1 MTGRAITVGYLY
13 PEIMSG
19 YGDRGNL
26 AAITRRCGWR
36 GIAAD
41 VRELR
46 LGDPVDPGE
55 VDLFVIGNGG
65 EFHQRLIATDLADV
79 KGPGICE
86 AVDDGAALLAVGAG
100 YELLGRFY
108 QPARGVE
115 LPGARLFDTWTIQQ
129 GADLTSASCTLTEA
143 RAGRAIGDLLV
154 QWDAE
159 LLVGFE
165 NHSARTYLG
174 PTARP
179 LGQRRR
185 RAGEQRRRRRGCPPR
200 QRDRD
205 LPSRPVP
212 AAEPGA
218 HRLPDPRCAAAPLRR
233 GRARSAA
240 RPARARRPGRRRG
253 AASGK
258 PAGPEPVGAGHTF
271 RPLRSGRGWPLNAA
285 RFSPG
290 ATSAARNTR
299 RPDYVCAGRLTC
311 ELSVKATRIENRDE
325 STVQHTAGDMDD
337 KQILGHIDELI
348 KTEHELRAKLAAGEL
363 STDQE
368 HAQLKAAEEALDQC
382 WDLLRQ
388 RRARRE
394 FNEDAGDSAARPAS
408 EVEGYL
414 Q

>member
-46 LGDPVDPGE
+46 LGDQADASE
-55 VDLFVIGNGG
+55 VDLFLIGNGG

-86 AVDDGAALLAVGAG
+86 AVDEGAALLAVGAG

-129 GADLTSASCTLTEA
+129 GADLTSASCTLAEA

-179 LGQRRR
+179 LGQVV
-185 RAGEQRRRRRGCPPR
+185 AGQGNNGDGGEGVRLGNAIGTYLRGPCLPR
-200 QRDRD
+200 N
-205 LPSRPVP
+205 PVLTDFLI
-212 AAEPGA
+212 
-218 HRLPDPRCAAAPLRR
+218 R
-233 GRARSAA
+233 AA
-240 RPARARRPGRRRG
+240 RPRRYGEAELAPLPDQFEHAARDAAVARHQGRRPGRSRSARVVHS
-253 AASGK
+253 ARYA
-258 PAGPEPVGAGHTF
+258 PAG
-271 RPLRSGRGWPLNAA
+271 
-285 RFSPG
+285 
-290 ATSAARNTR
+290 
-299 RPDYVCAGRLTC
+299 AGR
-311 ELSVKATRIENRDE
+311 
-325 STVQHTAGDMDD
+325 
-337 KQILGHIDELI
+337 
-348 KTEHELRAKLAAGEL
+348 
-363 STDQE
+363 
-368 HAQLKAAEEALDQC
+368 
-382 WDLLRQ
+382 
-388 RRARRE
+388 
-394 FNEDAGDSAARPAS
+394 
-408 EVEGYL
+408 
-414 Q
+414 

>member
-129 GADLTSASCTLTEA
+129 GADLTSASCTLAEA

-179 LGQRRR
+179 LGQVV
-185 RAGEQRRRRRGCPPR
+185 AGQGNNGDGGEGVRLGSAIGTYLRGPCLPRNPVLTDFLIHAALQRSYGE
-200 QRDRD
+200 
-205 LPSRPVP
+205 
-212 AAEPGA
+212 AELAP
-218 HRLPDPRCAAAPLRR
+218 LPDQPEH
-233 GRARSAA
+233 AA
-240 RPARARRPGRRRG
+240 RDAAVARHQGSRPGRSRSARVVHS
-253 AASGK
+253 ARYA
-258 PAGPEPVGAGHTF
+258 PAG
-271 RPLRSGRGWPLNAA
+271 
-285 RFSPG
+285 
-290 ATSAARNTR
+290 
-299 RPDYVCAGRLTC
+299 AGR
-311 ELSVKATRIENRDE
+311 
-325 STVQHTAGDMDD
+325 
-337 KQILGHIDELI
+337 
-348 KTEHELRAKLAAGEL
+348 
-363 STDQE
+363 
-368 HAQLKAAEEALDQC
+368 
-382 WDLLRQ
+382 
-388 RRARRE
+388 
-394 FNEDAGDSAARPAS
+394 
-408 EVEGYL
+408 
-414 Q
+414 

>member
-1 MTGRAITVGYLY
+1 MTRRAITVGYLY

-46 LGDPVDPGE
+46 LGYPVDPGE

-65 EFHQRLIATDLADV
+65 EFHQRLIAMDLADV

-179 LGQRRR
+179 LGQVV
-185 RAGEQRRRRRGCPPR
+185 AGQGNNGDGSEGVRLGNAIGTYLRGPCLPRNPVLTDFLIHAALQRRYGE
-200 QRDRD
+200 
-205 LPSRPVP
+205 
-212 AAEPGA
+212 AELAP
-218 HRLPDPRCAAAPLRR
+218 LPDELEH
-233 GRARSAA
+233 AA
-240 RPARARRPGRRRG
+240 RDAAVARHQGSRPGRSRSARVVHS
-253 AASGK
+253 ARYA
-258 PAGPEPVGAGHTF
+258 PAG
-271 RPLRSGRGWPLNAA
+271 
-285 RFSPG
+285 
-290 ATSAARNTR
+290 
-299 RPDYVCAGRLTC
+299 AGR
-311 ELSVKATRIENRDE
+311 
-325 STVQHTAGDMDD
+325 
-337 KQILGHIDELI
+337 
-348 KTEHELRAKLAAGEL
+348 
-363 STDQE
+363 
-368 HAQLKAAEEALDQC
+368 
-382 WDLLRQ
+382 
-388 RRARRE
+388 
-394 FNEDAGDSAARPAS
+394 
-408 EVEGYL
+408 
-414 Q
+414 

>member
-1 MTGRAITVGYLY
+1 MTRRAITVGYLY

-179 LGQRRR
+179 LGQVV
-185 RAGEQRRRRRGCPPR
+185 AGQGNNGDGGEGVRLGSAIGTYLRGPCLPRNPVLTDFLIHAALQRRYGE
-200 QRDRD
+200 
-205 LPSRPVP
+205 
-212 AAEPGA
+212 AELAP
-218 HRLPDPRCAAAPLRR
+218 LPDQLEH
-233 GRARSAA
+233 AA
-240 RPARARRPGRRRG
+240 RDAAVARHQGSRPGRSRSARVVHS
-253 AASGK
+253 ARYA
-258 PAGPEPVGAGHTF
+258 PAG
-271 RPLRSGRGWPLNAA
+271 
-285 RFSPG
+285 
-290 ATSAARNTR
+290 
-299 RPDYVCAGRLTC
+299 AGR
-311 ELSVKATRIENRDE
+311 
-325 STVQHTAGDMDD
+325 
-337 KQILGHIDELI
+337 
-348 KTEHELRAKLAAGEL
+348 
-363 STDQE
+363 
-368 HAQLKAAEEALDQC
+368 
-382 WDLLRQ
+382 
-388 RRARRE
+388 
-394 FNEDAGDSAARPAS
+394 
-408 EVEGYL
+408 
-414 Q
+414 

>member
-1 MTGRAITVGYLY
+1 MTRRAITVGYLY

-79 KGPGICE
+79 KGPAVCE

-179 LGQRRR
+179 LGQVV
-185 RAGEQRRRRRGCPPR
+185 AGQGNNGDGGEGVRLGNAIGTYLRGPCLPRNPVLTDFLIHAALQRRYGE
-200 QRDRD
+200 
-205 LPSRPVP
+205 
-212 AAEPGA
+212 AELAP
-218 HRLPDPRCAAAPLRR
+218 LPDQLEH
-233 GRARSAA
+233 AA
-240 RPARARRPGRRRG
+240 RDAAVARHQGSRPGRSRSAQVVHSARY
-253 AASGK
+253 A
-258 PAGPEPVGAGHTF
+258 PAG
-271 RPLRSGRGWPLNAA
+271 
-285 RFSPG
+285 
-290 ATSAARNTR
+290 
-299 RPDYVCAGRLTC
+299 AGR
-311 ELSVKATRIENRDE
+311 
-325 STVQHTAGDMDD
+325 
-337 KQILGHIDELI
+337 
-348 KTEHELRAKLAAGEL
+348 
-363 STDQE
+363 
-368 HAQLKAAEEALDQC
+368 
-382 WDLLRQ
+382 
-388 RRARRE
+388 
-394 FNEDAGDSAARPAS
+394 
-408 EVEGYL
+408 
-414 Q
+414 

>member
-1 MTGRAITVGYLY
+1 MTRRAITVGYLY

-46 LGDPVDPGE
+46 LGYPVDSGE

-65 EFHQRLIATDLADV
+65 EFHQRLIAMDLADV

-179 LGQRRR
+179 LGQVVAGQGNNGDGGEGVRLGNAIGTYLRGPCLPR
-185 RAGEQRRRRRGCPPR
+185 NPVLTDFLIRAALQRRYGE
-200 QRDRD
+200 
-205 LPSRPVP
+205 
-212 AAEPGA
+212 AELAP
-218 HRLPDPRCAAAPLRR
+218 LPDQFEH
-233 GRARSAA
+233 AA
-240 RPARARRPGRRRG
+240 RDAAVARHQGRRPGRSRSARVVHS
-253 AASGK
+253 ARYA
-258 PAGPEPVGAGHTF
+258 PAG
-271 RPLRSGRGWPLNAA
+271 
-285 RFSPG
+285 
-290 ATSAARNTR
+290 
-299 RPDYVCAGRLTC
+299 AGR
-311 ELSVKATRIENRDE
+311 
-325 STVQHTAGDMDD
+325 
-337 KQILGHIDELI
+337 
-348 KTEHELRAKLAAGEL
+348 
-363 STDQE
+363 
-368 HAQLKAAEEALDQC
+368 
-382 WDLLRQ
+382 
-388 RRARRE
+388 
-394 FNEDAGDSAARPAS
+394 
-408 EVEGYL
+408 
-414 Q
+414 

>member
-1 MTGRAITVGYLY
+1 MTRRAITVGYLY

-86 AVDDGAALLAVGAG
+86 AVDEGAALLAVGAG

-129 GADLTSASCTLTEA
+129 GADLTSASCTLAEA

-179 LGQRRR
+179 LGQVV
-185 RAGEQRRRRRGCPPR
+185 AGQGNNGDGGEGVRLGNAIGTYLRGPCLPRNPVLTDFLIHAALQRRYGE
-200 QRDRD
+200 
-205 LPSRPVP
+205 
-212 AAEPGA
+212 AELAP
-218 HRLPDPRCAAAPLRR
+218 LPDQLEH
-233 GRARSAA
+233 AA
-240 RPARARRPGRRRG
+240 RDAAVARHQGSRPGRSRSARVVHS
-253 AASGK
+253 ARYD
-258 PAGPEPVGAGHTF
+258 PAG
-271 RPLRSGRGWPLNAA
+271 
-285 RFSPG
+285 
-290 ATSAARNTR
+290 
-299 RPDYVCAGRLTC
+299 AGR
-311 ELSVKATRIENRDE
+311 
-325 STVQHTAGDMDD
+325 
-337 KQILGHIDELI
+337 
-348 KTEHELRAKLAAGEL
+348 
-363 STDQE
+363 
-368 HAQLKAAEEALDQC
+368 
-382 WDLLRQ
+382 
-388 RRARRE
+388 
-394 FNEDAGDSAARPAS
+394 
-408 EVEGYL
+408 
-414 Q
+414 

>member
-55 VDLFVIGNGG
+55 VDLFVVGDGG

-143 RAGRAIGDLLV
+143 RAGRAIGDLFV

-179 LGQRRR
+179 LGRVVAGQGNNGDGGEGVRLGNAIGTYLRGPCLPRNPVLTDFLIHAALQRRY
-185 RAGEQRRRRRGCPPR
+185 GE
-200 QRDRD
+200 
-205 LPSRPVP
+205 
-212 AAEPGA
+212 AELAP
-218 HRLPDPRCAAAPLRR
+218 LPDQLEH
-233 GRARSAA
+233 AA
-240 RPARARRPGRRRG
+240 RDAAVARHQGSRPGRSRSARVIHS
-253 AASGK
+253 ARYA
-258 PAGPEPVGAGHTF
+258 PAG
-271 RPLRSGRGWPLNAA
+271 
-285 RFSPG
+285 
-290 ATSAARNTR
+290 
-299 RPDYVCAGRLTC
+299 AGR
-311 ELSVKATRIENRDE
+311 
-325 STVQHTAGDMDD
+325 
-337 KQILGHIDELI
+337 
-348 KTEHELRAKLAAGEL
+348 
-363 STDQE
+363 
-368 HAQLKAAEEALDQC
+368 
-382 WDLLRQ
+382 
-388 RRARRE
+388 
-394 FNEDAGDSAARPAS
+394 
-408 EVEGYL
+408 
-414 Q
+414 

>member
-1 MTGRAITVGYLY
+1 MTRRAITVGYLY

-86 AVDDGAALLAVGAG
+86 AVGDGAALLAVGAG

-129 GADLTSASCTLTEA
+129 GADLTSASCTLAEA

-174 PTARP
+174 PSARP
-179 LGQRRR
+179 LGQVVAGQGNNGDGGEGVRLGNAIGTYLRGPCLPR
-185 RAGEQRRRRRGCPPR
+185 NPVLTDFLIRAALQRRYGE
-200 QRDRD
+200 
-205 LPSRPVP
+205 
-212 AAEPGA
+212 AELAP
-218 HRLPDPRCAAAPLRR
+218 LPDQLEH
-233 GRARSAA
+233 AA
-240 RPARARRPGRRRG
+240 RDAAVARRQVSRPGRSRSARVIHS
-253 AASGK
+253 ARYA
-258 PAGPEPVGAGHTF
+258 PAG
-271 RPLRSGRGWPLNAA
+271 
-285 RFSPG
+285 
-290 ATSAARNTR
+290 
-299 RPDYVCAGRLTC
+299 AGR
-311 ELSVKATRIENRDE
+311 
-325 STVQHTAGDMDD
+325 
-337 KQILGHIDELI
+337 
-348 KTEHELRAKLAAGEL
+348 
-363 STDQE
+363 
-368 HAQLKAAEEALDQC
+368 
-382 WDLLRQ
+382 
-388 RRARRE
+388 
-394 FNEDAGDSAARPAS
+394 
-408 EVEGYL
+408 
-414 Q
+414 

>member
-1 MTGRAITVGYLY
+1 MTRRAIRVGYLY

-46 LGDPVDPGE
+46 LGAPVDPGE

-65 EFHQRLIATDLADV
+65 EFHQRLIASDLADV

-179 LGQRRR
+179 LGRVVAGQGNNGDGGEGVRRGNAIGTYLRGPCLPRNPVLTDFLIHAALRRR
-185 RAGEQRRRRRGCPPR
+185 YGEADLAPLPDQLEHAA
-200 QRDRD
+200 RDAAVARYQG
-205 LPSRPVP
+205 SRP
-212 AAEPGA
+212 GWS
-218 HRLPDPRCAAAPLRR
+218 
-233 GRARSAA
+233 RSARVVHSA
-240 RPARARRPGRRRG
+240 RYA
-253 AASGK
+253 
-258 PAGPEPVGAGHTF
+258 PVGAG
-271 RPLRSGRGWPLNAA
+271 R
-285 RFSPG
+285 
-290 ATSAARNTR
+290 
-299 RPDYVCAGRLTC
+299 
-311 ELSVKATRIENRDE
+311 
-325 STVQHTAGDMDD
+325 
-337 KQILGHIDELI
+337 
-348 KTEHELRAKLAAGEL
+348 
-363 STDQE
+363 
-368 HAQLKAAEEALDQC
+368 
-382 WDLLRQ
+382 
-388 RRARRE
+388 
-394 FNEDAGDSAARPAS
+394 
-408 EVEGYL
+408 
-414 Q
+414 

>member
-46 LGDPVDPGE
+46 LGDQADASE
-55 VDLFVIGNGG
+55 VDLFLIGNGG

-86 AVDDGAALLAVGAG
+86 AVDEGAALLAVGAG

-129 GADLTSASCTLTEA
+129 GADLTSASCTLAEA

-179 LGQRRR
+179 LGQVVAGQGNNGDGGEGVRLGNAIGTYLRGPCLPR
-185 RAGEQRRRRRGCPPR
+185 NPVLTDFLIRAALQRRYGE
-200 QRDRD
+200 
-205 LPSRPVP
+205 
-212 AAEPGA
+212 AELAP
-218 HRLPDPRCAAAPLRR
+218 LPDQFEH
-233 GRARSAA
+233 AA
-240 RPARARRPGRRRG
+240 RDAAVARHQGRRPGRSRSARVVHS
-253 AASGK
+253 ARYA
-258 PAGPEPVGAGHTF
+258 PAG
-271 RPLRSGRGWPLNAA
+271 
-285 RFSPG
+285 
-290 ATSAARNTR
+290 
-299 RPDYVCAGRLTC
+299 AGR
-311 ELSVKATRIENRDE
+311 
-325 STVQHTAGDMDD
+325 
-337 KQILGHIDELI
+337 
-348 KTEHELRAKLAAGEL
+348 
-363 STDQE
+363 
-368 HAQLKAAEEALDQC
+368 
-382 WDLLRQ
+382 
-388 RRARRE
+388 
-394 FNEDAGDSAARPAS
+394 
-408 EVEGYL
+408 
-414 Q
+414 

>member
-55 VDLFVIGNGG
+55 VDLFVVGNGG

-129 GADLTSASCTLTEA
+129 GADLTSASCTLAEA

-179 LGQRRR
+179 LGRVVAGQGNNGDGGEGVRLGSAIGTYLRGPCLPRNPVLTDFLIRAALQRRY
-185 RAGEQRRRRRGCPPR
+185 GE
-200 QRDRD
+200 
-205 LPSRPVP
+205 
-212 AAEPGA
+212 AELAP
-218 HRLPDPRCAAAPLRR
+218 LPDQLEH
-233 GRARSAA
+233 AA
-240 RPARARRPGRRRG
+240 RDAAVARHQGSRPGRSRSARVIHS
-253 AASGK
+253 ARYA
-258 PAGPEPVGAGHTF
+258 PAG
-271 RPLRSGRGWPLNAA
+271 
-285 RFSPG
+285 
-290 ATSAARNTR
+290 
-299 RPDYVCAGRLTC
+299 AGR
-311 ELSVKATRIENRDE
+311 
-325 STVQHTAGDMDD
+325 
-337 KQILGHIDELI
+337 
-348 KTEHELRAKLAAGEL
+348 
-363 STDQE
+363 
-368 HAQLKAAEEALDQC
+368 
-382 WDLLRQ
+382 
-388 RRARRE
+388 
-394 FNEDAGDSAARPAS
+394 
-408 EVEGYL
+408 
-414 Q
+414 

>member
-1 MTGRAITVGYLY
+1 MTRRAITVGYLY

-86 AVDDGAALLAVGAG
+86 AVGDGAALLAVGAG

-129 GADLTSASCTLTEA
+129 GADLTSASCTLAEA

-179 LGQRRR
+179 LGQVV
-185 RAGEQRRRRRGCPPR
+185 AGQGNNGDGGEGVRLGNAIGTYLRGPCLPRNPVLTDFLIHAALQRRYGEAE
-200 QRDRD
+200 
-205 LPSRPVP
+205 L
-212 AAEPGA
+212 AA
-218 HRLPDPRCAAAPLRR
+218 LPDQLEH
-233 GRARSAA
+233 AA
-240 RPARARRPGRRRG
+240 RDAAVARHQGSRPGRSRSARVVHS
-253 AASGK
+253 ARYA
-258 PAGPEPVGAGHTF
+258 PAG
-271 RPLRSGRGWPLNAA
+271 
-285 RFSPG
+285 
-290 ATSAARNTR
+290 
-299 RPDYVCAGRLTC
+299 AGR
-311 ELSVKATRIENRDE
+311 
-325 STVQHTAGDMDD
+325 
-337 KQILGHIDELI
+337 
-348 KTEHELRAKLAAGEL
+348 
-363 STDQE
+363 
-368 HAQLKAAEEALDQC
+368 
-382 WDLLRQ
+382 
-388 RRARRE
+388 
-394 FNEDAGDSAARPAS
+394 
-408 EVEGYL
+408 
-414 Q
+414 

>member
-1 MTGRAITVGYLY
+1 MTRSAITVGYLY

-46 LGDPVDPGE
+46 LGDQADASE
-55 VDLFVIGNGG
+55 VDLFLIGNGG

-86 AVDDGAALLAVGAG
+86 AVDEGAALLAVGAG

-129 GADLTSASCTLTEA
+129 GADLTSASCTLAEA

-179 LGQRRR
+179 LGQVVAGQGNNGDGGEGVRLGNAIGTYLRGPCLPR
-185 RAGEQRRRRRGCPPR
+185 NPVLTDFLIRAALQRRYGE
-200 QRDRD
+200 
-205 LPSRPVP
+205 
-212 AAEPGA
+212 AELAP
-218 HRLPDPRCAAAPLRR
+218 LPDQLEH
-233 GRARSAA
+233 AA
-240 RPARARRPGRRRG
+240 RDAAVARHQGSRPGRSRSARVVHS
-253 AASGK
+253 ARYA
-258 PAGPEPVGAGHTF
+258 PAG
-271 RPLRSGRGWPLNAA
+271 
-285 RFSPG
+285 
-290 ATSAARNTR
+290 
-299 RPDYVCAGRLTC
+299 AGR
-311 ELSVKATRIENRDE
+311 
-325 STVQHTAGDMDD
+325 
-337 KQILGHIDELI
+337 
-348 KTEHELRAKLAAGEL
+348 
-363 STDQE
+363 
-368 HAQLKAAEEALDQC
+368 
-382 WDLLRQ
+382 
-388 RRARRE
+388 
-394 FNEDAGDSAARPAS
+394 
-408 EVEGYL
+408 
-414 Q
+414 

>member
-129 GADLTSASCTLTEA
+129 GADLTSASCTLAEA

-179 LGQRRR
+179 LGQVV
-185 RAGEQRRRRRGCPPR
+185 AGQGNNGDGGEGVRLGNAIGTYLRGPCLPRNPVLTDFLIHAALQRRYGE
-200 QRDRD
+200 
-205 LPSRPVP
+205 
-212 AAEPGA
+212 AELAP
-218 HRLPDPRCAAAPLRR
+218 LPDQLEH
-233 GRARSAA
+233 AA
-240 RPARARRPGRRRG
+240 RDAAVARHQGSRPGRSRSARVIHS
-253 AASGK
+253 ARYA
-258 PAGPEPVGAGHTF
+258 PAG
-271 RPLRSGRGWPLNAA
+271 
-285 RFSPG
+285 
-290 ATSAARNTR
+290 
-299 RPDYVCAGRLTC
+299 AGR
-311 ELSVKATRIENRDE
+311 
-325 STVQHTAGDMDD
+325 
-337 KQILGHIDELI
+337 
-348 KTEHELRAKLAAGEL
+348 
-363 STDQE
+363 
-368 HAQLKAAEEALDQC
+368 
-382 WDLLRQ
+382 
-388 RRARRE
+388 
-394 FNEDAGDSAARPAS
+394 
-408 EVEGYL
+408 
-414 Q
+414 